1 MRVRWMCF
9 CRVLLAMMMAL
20 SVSVS
25 RGLEL
30 QHQGQSENARAAA
43 LLADGQRLLAQKNVT
58 GSMPYFDKVIAIY
71 QAKHA
76 NKNVKYLSARDSA
89 ESLYYLLQAA
99 ADDSR
104 RKTVVTSSNWSEA
117 HYLKAY
123 ALIELGR
130 HAEAATELDR
140 AVTLSPQNSL
150 YLSERGALYQ
160 MEKNWAQALKSFELA
175 VSAAE
180 FSPSRKKNAE
190 LGRAWRGLA
199 YTYVELEQIDDAE
212 AVLQKCIELDPN
224 DQKARKELDYIG
236 SLRVKPQP

>member
-1 MRVRWMCF
+1 MHF
-9 CRVLLAMMMAL
+9 CRALLVIVMTFF
-20 SVSVS
+20 VSAS
-25 RGLEL
+25 WGLEL
-30 QHQGQSENARAAA
+30 QHPVQHEDARAVA
-43 LLADGQRLLAQKNVT
+43 LLADGQRLLAQKNAT
-58 GSMPYFDKVIAIY
+58 ESIPYFDKVIAIY

-76 NKNVKYLSARDSA
+76 NKKVKYLSARDRA

-99 ADDSR
+99 AEDSR
-104 RKTVVTSSNWSEA
+104 RKTVVTSSNWPDA
-117 HYLKAY
+117 HYLKGY

-130 HAEAATELDR
+130 YAEAATELDR

-160 MEKNWAQALKSFELA
+160 MEKDWAQALKSFELA

-180 FSPSRKKNAE
+180 FSPSDKKNAE

-224 DQKARKELDYIG
+224 DQKARRELDYIG
-236 SLRVKPQP
+236 SLRVKLSL